1 MATFAINGFGRIG
14 RMVLRAMDS
23 ETLKNVVAIND
34 LTDNKTLAHLLKWD
48 SVAGKFDGEVSYDDE
63 SITVNGHKI
72 KAFAERDPSALPWG
86 DLGVDV
92 VLESTGFFASRDGA
106 SKHISAGAKKVV
118 ISAPAKDPD
127 ITMCLGINDGDYDA
141 ANHHIV
147 SNASCTT
154 NCLAPMVKVLHDTF
168 GVEGGVMS
176 TIHSYTGD
184 QRLLD
189 APHGDLRRA
198 RSAAVNIVPSSTG
211 AARAIAEVIPA
222 MKGKLN
228 GGAFR
233 VPTPTGSVTDFTA
246 VLSKSASNEDVNAA
260 LKAAADGPMKG
271 VLEYSEEPLVL
282 QDIVGN
288 PHSCILDG
296 LSTMGVMEGKMVK
309 VVGWYDNEW
318 GYSNRAVDMMN
329 KLGAS
334 I

>member
-14 RMVLRAMDS
+14 RMVLRAMDP
-23 ETLKNVVAIND
+23 ETLKQVVAIND

-48 SVAGKFDGEVSYDDE
+48 SVAGKYDGDVSYDDE

-72 KAFAERDPSALPWG
+72 KAYAERDPAALPWG

-106 SKHISAGAKKVV
+106 NKHISAGAKKVV

-127 ITMCLGINDGDYDA
+127 ITMCLGINDGDYDS

-154 NCLAPMVKVLHDTF
+154 NCLAPMVKVLHDSF

-189 APHGDLRRA
+189 APHSDLRRA

-233 VPTPTGSVTDFTA
+233 VPTPNGSVTDFTA
-246 VLSKSASNEDVNAA
+246 VLSKSASNEEVNAA
-260 LKAAADGPMKG
+260 LKAAADGPLKG

-309 VVGWYDNEW
+309 VVGWYDNEV

-334 I
+334 V